1 MNSETAIMDRDAS
14 NTTAQPSRSPVVDM
28 PMTRLARSWRTKL
41 LYWGSR
47 LFSLLTGGRGSMDVY
62 LICVQPLRTLGQVR
76 SSGSTRV
83 CEVHA
88 GADCARAFPRPEE
101 VNRQRFEAGHRCF
114 VATVKEQFAGHIWI
128 ARGHYDEDAFRC
140 RYTLPADGRSVWDFD
155 VYVEPRYRLGRTGAL
170 LWSEVAGQL
179 RAQGVE
185 QCYSRISLFNTPS
198 IQVHERMG
206 ARRVACCAFVALGP
220 VQLMLSSVGPRIR
233 LSLGRKSARPELK
246 LPHAAAADAPPT
258 PGSAAALILG
268 ADSHGLAMFRAL
280 ARAGVHCYVAEHD
293 PTQPGLKS
301 RYLKG
306 HFSVPHFNAPEYPA
320 ALAAL
325 RQKLSAYQDVVLL
338 AVNDRH
344 VEQIGKHAE
353 LLRPLYRVAW
363 LPQAQ
368 TVLNLQRKDALEAR
382 SRAQGLNYPQSVVIE
397 RMTQANEAREFQ
409 PPLILKPV
417 RPLSAFK
424 TEIAQSHE
432 ELLQLLQ
439 RHEASLPIL
448 VQEYIAGGDDSIFFG
463 ALTLSEGRLVR
474 GMVGRKLASHPPARG
489 QTTIAQTY
497 DEPEVLRLSQRF
509 FEGLPL
515 SGVVSLELKRDP
527 QGRYWVIEPTV
538 GRFDFWVEL
547 CIQAGYNQPLHEY
560 QLALG
565 LRPEAGPQTLRPS
578 VWYDTERDPLAF
590 VHHCQAL
597 HKYLGLP
604 GHRSSF
610 PYLRQH
616 FDWLPFL
623 ASSIRLA
630 GKQAVRAARALR
642 FR

>member
-1 MNSETAIMDRDAS
+1 MNSETATMDREAS
-14 NTTAQPSRSPVVDM
+14 NTTAQTQRSPVVAM
-28 PMTRLARSWRTKL
+28 PMTCLARSWRTKL
-41 LYWGSR
+41 LYWGAR

-62 LICVQPLRTLGQVR
+62 LICVQPLRELGQVR

-83 CEVHA
+83 SEVDA
-88 GADCARAFPRPEE
+88 GADCVRAFPRPEA
-101 VNRQRFEAGHRCF
+101 VNRQRFEAGHSCF
-114 VATVKEQFAGHIWI
+114 VATVKDQFAGHIWI
-128 ARGHYDEDAFRC
+128 ARGHYDEDTFRC

-170 LWSEVAGQL
+170 LWNEVASQL

-185 QCYSRISLFNTPS
+185 QSYSRISLFNTQS

-206 ARRVACCAFVALGP
+206 ARRVACCAFAALGP

-233 LSLGRKSARPELK
+233 LSLGRKPASPELK
-246 LPHAAAADAPPT
+246 LPHAATPPPP
-258 PGSAAALILG
+258 PGTAAALVLG

-293 PTQPGLKS
+293 PTQPGLRS
-301 RYLKG
+301 RYIKG

-368 TVLNLQRKDALEAR
+368 TVLNLQRKDALEVR
-382 SRAQGLNYPQSVVIE
+382 SRAQGLNYPHSLVIE
-397 RMTQANEAREFQ
+397 RMTQATEARAFQ
-409 PPLILKPV
+409 LPLILKPV

-424 TEIAQSHE
+424 TEIAHSHE

-463 ALTLSEGRLVR
+463 AMTLNEGRLVR

-538 GRFDFWVEL
+538 GRSDFWVEL

-565 LRPEAGPQTLRPS
+565 LAPDPGPQTLRAS

-590 VHHCQAL
+590 VHHCQEL
-597 HKYLGLP
+597 HKYWGLP

-610 PYLRQH
+610 PYLRQR